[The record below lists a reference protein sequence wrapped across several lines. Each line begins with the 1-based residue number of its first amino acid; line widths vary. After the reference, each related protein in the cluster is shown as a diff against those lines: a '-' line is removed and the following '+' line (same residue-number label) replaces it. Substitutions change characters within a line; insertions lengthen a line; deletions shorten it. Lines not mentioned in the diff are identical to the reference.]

1 MQYPLISEY
10 VKAIQDAADNLDKL
24 AYLTPVLDDHGEPYR
39 SCGAFAVVFK
49 MLDKSTG
56 KYYALKCFTKE
67 QEGRA
72 NEAVRY
78 AEALIKQLKK

>member
-49 MLDKSTG
+49 MLDKMYWEILCPQVFYGRT
-56 KYYALKCFTKE
+56 
-67 QEGRA
+67 GRA
-72 NEAVRY
+72 S
-78 AEALIKQLKK
+78 

>member
-39 SCGAFAVVFK
+39 SCGAFAVVEECVPQMMFK
-49 MLDKSTG
+49 ILDYCLCIS
-56 KYYALKCFTKE
+56 FFS
-67 QEGRA
+67 Q
-72 NEAVRY
+72 
-78 AEALIKQLKK
+78 